1 MTALTTKPL
10 KDDLPFGVRISG
22 VNRES
27 VKDEAVRKQILDLYE
42 ERGLVVFEGM
52 EQSTEMQLELSEVF
66 GPLEAHPLAAAN
78 KHVDGANLPG
88 VIVIDSKPE
97 EAGIIEIEGEE
108 IAGWT
113 PWHFDSSYTKKL
125 CRGAVLR
132 AITIAPEGGRTGF
145 GDGIQLY
152 NDFPPRLRDKLE
164 GKEIIYHPHLM
175 ITNLRFGMPKNWR
188 YVKLGH
194 NSQKMLD
201 ISVDKTAAAHPA
213 IWTRKTGEKV
223 LHLSSQCAA
232 GIVGMDPAEGEA
244 LLEEA
249 LQEIYAVMT
258 PYWHTW
264 SPTDMVVWDNW
275 RFIHQGGGMPIQYA
289 RRLDR
294 TTIAG
299 DYGLGRFIDEPVSER
314 APEFAL

>member
-1 MTALTTKPL
+1 MTPLSTKPL
-10 KDDLPFGVRISG
+10 ADDLTFGVRVSG
-22 VNRES
+22 VNRET
-27 VKDEAVRKQILDLYE
+27 VRDETVRRQILDLFE
-42 ERGLVVFEGM
+42 ERGLIVFEGM
-52 EQSTEMQLELSEVF
+52 ERSTEMQLEVSELF
-66 GPLEAHPLAAAN
+66 GPLEVHPLAAAN
-78 KHVDGANLPG
+78 KHVDGDNLPG
-88 VIVIDSKPE
+88 VIVIESNPE
-97 EAGIIEIEGEE
+97 DAGVIEIDGRA

-132 AITIAPEGGRTGF
+132 AITIAPEDGQTGF
-145 GDGIQLY
+145 ADGIQLY
-152 NDFPPRLRDKLE
+152 NAFPPGLRDKLE
-164 GKEIIYHPHLM
+164 GKEILYRPHLM
-175 ITNLRFGMPKNWR
+175 ITNLRFGMPKSWR
-188 YVKLGH
+188 YTKLSP

-201 ISVDKTAAAHPA
+201 VAADKPAAAHPA
-213 IWTRKTGEKV
+213 IWTRRTGEKV

-249 LQEIYAVMT
+249 LQQVNAVMT
-258 PYWHTW
+258 PYWHQW
-264 SPTDMVVWDNW
+264 SPTDMLVWDNW
-275 RFIHQGGGMPIQYA
+275 RFIHQGRGMPVQYA

-299 DYGLGRFIDEPVSER
+299 DYGLGRFIDEPVSDR